1 MCDLISEWKE
11 RKKKELD
18 DANSGETS
26 GLLLLQVLVSYLQL
40 KKTNTRHKAFIVL
53 LFFIYN

>member
-40 KKTNTRHKAFIVL
+40 KKNK
-53 LFFIYN
+53 Y